1 MKNNFLKIAIALII
15 AISLI
20 FVVVTAIIALSVR
33 VNDILL
39 IKNEGIGFTLL
50 AILALALFG
59 LSFYV
64 LSNLFGNSVKTK
76 NVILSSDTFSAVTL
90 NGKVLR
96 QIIKKCVDSVKGAKL
111 IKAKIFEDDKPGFK
125 LAIKISLAYSNVA
138 EETQKIK
145 FMLEDALKNEFNFT
159 FNAITINVASFKNNF
174 KPNVEGANK
183 HLLDK
188 KKEEEC
194 KNNCK
199 IASPTPTQQT
209 VLEETLTTKEMESIE
224 RLNNANETVDA

>member
-76 NVILSSDTFSAVTL
+76 NVILASDTFSAVTL

-96 QIIKKCVDSVKGAKL
+96 QIIKKCVATAKGAQL
-111 IKAKIFEDDKPGFK
+111 VRAKIFEDDKPGFK
-125 LAIKISLAYSNVA
+125 LALKIRLAHTNVSQ
-138 EETQKIK
+138 ETQKIK
-145 FMLEDALKNEFNFT
+145 FMLEDSLKQEFNFT
-159 FNAITINVASFKNNF
+159 FNAITINVVSFKNNF
-174 KPNVEGANK
+174 KPNVDKAEK
-183 HLLDK
+183 FILDK
-188 KKEEEC
+188 QQEESC
-194 KNNCK
+194 KSNCK
-199 IASPTPTQQT
+199 IASPTPKQEE
-209 VLEETLTTKEMESIE
+209 VLEETLTTEEIESIDRINKE
-224 RLNNANETVDA
+224 ELIDA